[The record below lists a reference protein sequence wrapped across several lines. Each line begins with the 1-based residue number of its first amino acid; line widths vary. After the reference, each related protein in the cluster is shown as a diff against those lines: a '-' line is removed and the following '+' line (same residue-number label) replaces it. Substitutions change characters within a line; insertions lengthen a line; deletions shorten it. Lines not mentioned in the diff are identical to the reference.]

1 MLTLYI
7 LASALKIVRKPL
19 ICMFIVQPIVRQP
32 TRFPHTS
39 TSSGKITKSE
49 VKHQYAPQQSTSDNS
64 NNQQEVTSL
73 PACAVD
79 SQPADVKIND
89 QEEKQSKHDTPVSYS
104 QMTGGSNPDVSQS
117 GSLYTQSR
125 TTTSSDVKEQ
135 CASESECPNKKDNIS
150 VEESHHRH
158 ITTNTTAE
166 VQGSPIMVS
175 QSHSDNI
182 HAFTVMCEPQEIMSS
197 IVTPPAVEHKA
208 EHAYINTSVLPV
220 SHTNGSDEVLSLQD
234 EALYKEADENT
245 MFEEL
250 FGSSGEEDHKE
261 EDDVIEGAVYDYGD
275 DDMELGDHREIDQ
288 RKVEE
293 EFKRITTS
301 STGLPHTAVS
311 ICVTCATRHVMM
323 FVLGMGQ
330 ALFLLIIFG

>member
-1 MLTLYI
+1 
-7 LASALKIVRKPL
+7 
-19 ICMFIVQPIVRQP
+19 MFIVQPIVRQP

-64 NNQQEVTSL
+64 NDQQEVASL

-79 SQPADVKIND
+79 SQPADVKVIVKED

-117 GSLYTQSR
+117 GGLYTQPR
-125 TTTSSDVKEQ
+125 TATSSYVKEQ
-135 CASESECPNKKDNIS
+135 CASESEFPDKKDNIS

-158 ITTNTTAE
+158 VTNATAE

-175 QSHSDNI
+175 QSHSNNI
-182 HAFTVMCEPQEIMSS
+182 HAFTVMCEPQEKMSS

-208 EHAYINTSVLPV
+208 EHTDINTSVLPV
-220 SHTNGSDEVLSLQD
+220 SHTIQSSGSDEVPPLQD
-234 EALYKEADENT
+234 EVLYKEADENT

-250 FGSSGEEDHKE
+250 FGSSDEEDHKE
-261 EDDVIEGAVYDYGD
+261 EDDVIEGAVYDYSD
-275 DDMELGDHREIDQ
+275 DDMELGDHRKIDQ

-293 EFKRITTS
+293 EFKRITTP

-311 ICVTCATRHVMM
+311 ICVTCGTRHIHNDVCS
-323 FVLGMGQ
+323 GDGTS
-330 ALFLLIIFG
+330 IIFTNQFQLKMNV